1 MPLKGLP
8 ATTSTRLPLARLA
21 AGAALGLALTATGA
35 RAENTF
41 RLTASTGISY
51 DGNVANAE
59 KGGQIPATGFG
70 SASVGAQYSIPM
82 PLNTQLVLRGTLA
95 GDQYFHYVGLSDA
108 TATAL
113 ARLLYRPG
121 GGFYA
126 PLVALWG
133 SADNSRFG
141 SRMRDSAD
149 YRGGAFVREQLTT
162 DISVR
167 VGGTYAERHSKSS
180 VFDLRGQTAT
190 LDLDWQLTSSLT
202 SYLGYGFRYGD
213 VFSTGE
219 PTLKVVEAAKV
230 IEADDAFGGAAAN
243 EFAYRF
249 MGHSQTGTL
258 GLNYAFSPRFSV
270 DLQGTDINTRA
281 GWGNHYNHPSGTL
294 SLLMRF

>member
-1 MPLKGLP
+1 MPLKGFPAVRSASWFLP
-8 ATTSTRLPLARLA
+8 RLA
-21 AGAALGLALTATGA
+21 AGAALAVALNGTQA
-35 RAENTF
+35 RAENTL
-41 RLTASTGISY
+41 RISASAGVGY
-51 DGNVANAE
+51 DANVANAE
-59 KGGQIPATGFG
+59 KGGQMPATGFG
-70 SASVGAQYSIPM
+70 SASVGAQYSIPL

-126 PLVALWG
+126 PLFSLWG

-162 DISVR
+162 DISLR
-167 VGGTYAERHSKSS
+167 LGGNYAERHSKSS
-180 VFDLRGQTAT
+180 VFDLRGQSAT
-190 LDLDWQLTSSLT
+190 LDLDWQLTPALT
-202 SYLGYGFRYGD
+202 TYLGYGFRYGD
-213 VFSTGE
+213 VFSTGV
-219 PTLKVVEAAKV
+219 PTLQVVRAAKV
-230 IEADDAFGGAAAN
+230 IEPDDAFGGVTSD

-249 MGHSQTGTL
+249 KGHSQTGTL
-258 GLNYAFSPRFSV
+258 GMNYAFSPRFSI

-281 GWGNHYNHPSGTL
+281 GWGNHYNHPSGVL
-294 SLLMRF
+294 SLLTRF